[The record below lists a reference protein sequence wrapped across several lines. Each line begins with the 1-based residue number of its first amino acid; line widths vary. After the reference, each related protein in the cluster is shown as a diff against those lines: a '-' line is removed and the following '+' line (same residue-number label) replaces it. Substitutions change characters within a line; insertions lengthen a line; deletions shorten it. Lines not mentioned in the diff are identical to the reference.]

1 MAPPSRTGRLRRSG
15 PPSLPP
21 PTFHYMAA
29 VLEDM
34 MRGDAFAPLPPCG
47 VDEHK
52 ASRAGN
58 RRRLRAECM
67 PRMLLYRL
75 QTGSSQRAI
84 AGKHGIDR
92 AAVGR
97 HP

>member
-1 MAPPSRTGRLRRSG
+1 
-15 PPSLPP
+15 
-21 PTFHYMAA
+21 MAA